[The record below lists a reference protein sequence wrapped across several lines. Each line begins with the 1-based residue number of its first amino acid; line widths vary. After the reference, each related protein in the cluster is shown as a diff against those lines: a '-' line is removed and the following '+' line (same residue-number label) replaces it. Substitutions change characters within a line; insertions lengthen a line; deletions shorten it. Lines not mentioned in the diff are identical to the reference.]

1 MNYATPNASNPQKC
15 IRILDFLQTHL
26 MRRKYIFLTIT
37 VLILFPLTT
46 LAQDHTALTHGG
58 SVQAVAYS
66 PVNSSL
72 IASAGGN
79 HTVKLWDLAAGSVTT
94 LGSHKDTINSIAFS
108 PDGQRLV
115 SSSDDF
121 TFKLWNVPGKRH
133 LSTLSHITDHARSQ
147 IKAIAFS
154 SDGQKIATAGR
165 HVKIWDIHTLR
176 EIMTLRHGEWVLTV
190 AFSTDGKFLAT
201 GDASGQIKVRNLQN
215 QQDIAQFQGD
225 PDFISTVKFSPDDQT
240 LASAGYNGGV
250 KLWKLPNWEQ
260 VGILPTNSTVT
271 DLSFSPDSSKLAST
285 DYEVVNLWT
294 IQNGVNIATLSGHV
308 GWVNATAFSP
318 DGTYLTS
325 GGSDGTLR
333 LWDVTPYESVLP
345 DMVRIIYFIPR
356 NRTAQPDMWTKL
368 DRLIRDVQDLY
379 ADQMQANGFGRKT
392 FTFETDENDQTV
404 VYRIDGNFNDV
415 YYHTNTTN
423 KIHVEVASQFD
434 MEKHVYLIVA
444 EVSSQAI
451 EHQDVCGVG
460 GSNWLGLEHQEKSHG
475 GYAVIPASGECFD
488 GETGVI
494 VTAHELGHAF
504 GLDHDFRDD
513 RYIMSY
519 GAAPDRFSGC
529 ATEWLSASRFF
540 NSDQPAFNDLTTLQM
555 LTSETYPANATSFPI
570 IFHITD
576 FDGIHQVQLL
586 VSTTNDDPA
595 HGTKLYHCK
604 RIDAQSTV
612 VEFDIAPLTALPRN
626 TIRLQ
631 VIDIHGNITRQGYV
645 LRAGEPSSG
654 ENRADINGDGTVD
667 TTDLVLVAAN
677 FGQTIIGSIYPNPDV
692 NGDGVVDILDL
703 LLVVNE
709 INAEANAAPTQSH
722 LIASHNAKTLQQWID
737 MAKRLPN
744 RDATVVQGIAVL
756 EQMLAAVMP
765 TETRLLENYPN
776 PFNPET
782 WIPYQLATD
791 TDVTIT
797 IYDMRGNLIRRLDL
811 GHQPAGTYY
820 GRSSAAYWDGRNDYG
835 EAVASGLYFYTFS
848 AGDFTAT
855 RKMLLRK

>member
-1 MNYATPNASNPQKC
+1 
-15 IRILDFLQTHL
+15 
-26 MRRKYIFLTIT
+26 MRREYIFLTIT

-46 LAQDHTALTHGG
+46 IAQDHTELTHGG
-58 SVQAVAYS
+58 SVEAVAYS
-66 PVNSSL
+66 PVNSLL

-79 HTVKLWDLAAGSVTT
+79 HTVKLWDLAAGNVTT

-115 SSSDDF
+115 SGSDDF

-133 LSTLSHITDHARSQ
+133 LSTLSHITDNARSQ

-176 EIMTLRHGEWVLTV
+176 VIMTLRHGEWVSTV
-190 AFSTDGKFLAT
+190 TFSTDGKFLAT
-201 GDASGQIKVRNLQN
+201 GDANGQIKVRNLQN
-215 QQDIAQFQGD
+215 QQDIIQFQGD
-225 PDFISTVKFSPDDQT
+225 PDFMSAVKFSPDDQT

-260 VGILPTNSTVT
+260 IGTLPTNGTVT

-285 DYEVVNLWT
+285 DYEAINLWT

-333 LWDVTPYESVLP
+333 LWDLTPYESVMP
-345 DMVRIIYFIPR
+345 DMVRIIYFMPR

-368 DRLIRDVQDLY
+368 DRLIRDVQSFY
-379 ADQMQANGFGRKT
+379 ADQMEANGFGRKT

-404 VYRIDGNFNDV
+404 VYRVDGKFHDI
-415 YYHTNTTN
+415 YYHTDTTE
-423 KIHVEVASQFD
+423 KIHAEVASQFD

-451 EHQDVCGVG
+451 EQKDICGVG
-460 GSNWLGLEHQEKSHG
+460 GSSWFGLEHQVKSQG

-488 GETGVI
+488 GEVGKY

-504 GLDHDFRDD
+504 GLAHDFRDD

-519 GAAPDRFSGC
+519 GAAPDQFSKC
-529 ATEWLSASRFF
+529 AIEWLSASRFF
-540 NSDQPAFNDLTTLQM
+540 NTGQPAFNDLTTLQM
-555 LTSETYPANATSFPI
+555 LTSETYLPNATSFPI
-570 IFHITD
+570 IFHVTD

-586 VSTTNDDPA
+586 VPTTNNDPA

-604 RIDAQSTV
+604 RIDTQSAV
-612 VEFDIAPLTALPRN
+612 VEFDIAPLTTLPIN
-626 TIRLQ
+626 TIMLQ
-631 VIDIHGNITRQGYV
+631 VIDVHGNITRQGYV
-645 LRAGEPSSG
+645 LRAGESPSVQNST
-654 ENRADINGDGTVD
+654 DINGDGTVD

-677 FGQTIIGSIYPNPDV
+677 FGKTIIGSINPNPDV
-692 NGDGVVDILDL
+692 NRDGVVDILDL

-709 INAEANAAPTQSH
+709 LNSEVNAAPTQSH
-722 LIASHNAKTLQQWID
+722 FVASRNAETLQQWID

-744 RDATVVQGIAVL
+744 RDATVAKGIAVL
-756 EQMLAAVMP
+756 EQMLASVVP

-782 WIPYQLATD
+782 WVPYQLAKPA
-791 TDVTIT
+791 DVTLR
-797 IYDMRGNLIRRLDL
+797 IYAADGKLVRTLAL
-811 GHQPAGTYY
+811 GHQAAGMYQN
-820 GRSSAAYWDGRNDYG
+820 RNRAAHWDGKNEMG
-835 EAVASGLYFYTFS
+835 ESVASGVYFYTLTAGNFS
-848 AGDFTAT
+848 AT
-855 RKMLLRK
+855 RKMLIRK